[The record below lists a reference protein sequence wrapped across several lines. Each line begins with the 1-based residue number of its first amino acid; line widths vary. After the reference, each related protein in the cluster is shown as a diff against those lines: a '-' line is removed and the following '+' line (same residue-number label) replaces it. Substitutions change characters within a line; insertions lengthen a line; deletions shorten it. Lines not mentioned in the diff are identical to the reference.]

1 MALGDPEEFQAFE
14 PWSWLPKEWE
24 TTPPG
29 AATPLPPIVEQTQA
43 IEAAP
48 PVPAPVEQPAL
59 PPLPEQPAPMQPGLG
74 LPQSA
79 LAGVQPEIEMPAEY
93 VGKFETPDIGGASAF
108 VDQAKAIPDEPLPP
122 LPEPSQFF
130 DPSDPRTWGDS
141 EVSQQDLIRMGTVDP
156 EGFMQH
162 QLAFNQK
169 REAEA
174 RDRKAEIDKAKA
186 DQEDLLFKQEEEAR
200 AEAAAMAKRIAETR
214 IDPGRHMRNMSVPQS
229 IASFLSVVVGGLV
242 HARKGGPNIGLE
254 MLDKAIDRDIHAQ
267 EADLSNQRNA
277 LAEFRAQG
285 LSQSQARRAY
295 AVASYARALEEL
307 QTKMQDYDAN
317 GSTAMQGAQ
326 ATLELR
332 GKMAAHVAAAERQ
345 AFKDRNDQLKFNA
358 ELAKTNAE
366 AAKLAA
372 DAQEKMRKGIGGGG
386 SGKPDDQIIPAAE
399 LQRRFPEAAQ
409 FVTEDMSVNQLRQRM
424 AVRKQ
429 AGDTTQSVGKETP
442 EQERERTLGIGGI
455 RNPDGSSLLA
465 SDVDSAKSLQKQKA
479 AVDTINEFVGDIVR
493 GIDEHGG
500 ADKYFSSSEWMTQ
513 TAKKAAIIQAA
524 RAGYEMGALDKG
536 AVEEA
541 DKLFGATDPT
551 SHWRNASKGF
561 IAGRDA
567 MVSRFNHA
575 LRSLPTHK
583 GASYHPPDMTRGAA
597 KSSKKEAV
605 AKLLDWQTRQDA
617 YGKDPDVIRSLG
629 VPEVLIAETQRG
641 YSRAQQSEA
650 DEYAAQAAAGNA
662 DAKMKL
668 EGIAARALSPGF
680 KAYAK
685 AKLEALEPKAGTAA
699 PGRSTDLTGVKFE

>member
-1 MALGDPEEFQAFE
+1 MALGDPDPMA
-14 PWSWLPKEWE
+14 PWGW
-24 TTPPG
+24 
-29 AATPLPPIVEQTQA
+29 
-43 IEAAP
+43 
-48 PVPAPVEQPAL
+48 VPQQWM
-59 PPLPEQPAPMQPGLG
+59 QPAPAADPLAQFP
-74 LPQSA
+74 PPA
-79 LAGVQPEIEMPAEY
+79 LAPEEFAAPVLPPPPEPAQPELPEIEMPPEY
-93 VGKFETPDIGGASAF
+93 VGS
-108 VDQAKAIPDEPLPP
+108 VPLDPPP
-122 LPEPSQFF
+122 LPEEASGF
-130 DPSDPRTWGDS
+130 DLMTGAPW
-141 EVSQQDLIRMGTVDP
+141 
-156 EGFMQH
+156 
-162 QLAFNQK
+162 QK
-169 REAEA
+169 VAE
-174 RDRKAEIDKAKA
+174 D
-186 DQEDLLFKQEEEAR
+186 
-200 AEAAAMAKRIAETR
+200 AA
-214 IDPGRHMRNMSVPQS
+214 PGQVGHMRTEFHPGQQS
-229 IASFLSVVVGGLV
+229 LSLDER
-242 HARKGGPNIGLE
+242 AR
-254 MLDKAIDRDIHAQ
+254 
-267 EADLSNQRNA
+267 
-277 LAEFRAQG
+277 
-285 LSQSQARRAY
+285 LSQTDPTAY
-295 AVASYARALEEL
+295 AKFQIDETSHLEEKQQL
-307 QTKMQDYDAN
+307 
-317 GSTAMQGAQ
+317 
-326 ATLELR
+326 
-332 GKMAAHVAAAERQ
+332 AERQ
-345 AFKDRNDQLKFNA
+345 AELASLQEAEENLRIFKESQKKNDAEIQRALADADALANEKPAKFTDSVGNIIGSVIGVVLGAVGAPASGGKNMGVEAMMSAIDLHNKRERDQYERRSGAIGKRLNAYTQLREQGYNDYQAGEVIRIATLGRAKQVIALKAQDFDPHGTTARTLMAKYSTYDAAQRQAADAFNA
-358 ELAKTNAE
+358 ANLKATREAEEHAAKQ
-366 AAKLAA
+366 AKLAA
-372 DAQEKMRKGIGGGG
+372 ETAKLEAEAIEKMRKGVGGGGSG